1 MVYVESD
8 DAASASGCDGLEPIV
23 GAKLNWVWHG
33 LGSLPKSKRSVKLR
47 ERWVG
52 RQEVY
57 TQDVGATNLDSTF
70 LDIATTCSSDD
81 MNTFIISA
89 S

>member
-33 LGSLPKSKRSVKLR
+33 LGSLLKLR

-57 TQDVGATNLDSTF
+57 TQEVGAANLDSTF

-81 MNTFIISA
+81 MNTFIISP

>member
-33 LGSLPKSKRSVKLR
+33 LGSLLKLR

-52 RQEVY
+52 RQEVN
-57 TQDVGATNLDSTF
+57 TQEVGATNLDSTF
-70 LDIATTCSSDD
+70 LDIATTRSSDD
-81 MNTFIISA
+81 MNTFIISP